1 MDSAT
6 RGVAEDGYVV
16 DCFVEHLKWLGYSHV
31 ILKSYNE
38 NAILKLP
45 MRSINLRIIVR
56 DVVPGMRI
64 VLQDEQPT
72 PYDRASNGLAESA
85 WQRCR

>member
-31 ILKSYNE
+31 ILKSDNE
-38 NAILKLP
+38 NAILKLLCET
-45 MRSINLRIIVR
+45 RIDLRIAV
-56 DVVPGMRI
+56 G
-64 VLQDEQPT
+64 
-72 PYDRASNGLAESA
+72 Y
-85 WQRCR
+85 

>member
-31 ILKSYNE
+31 ILKSDNE

-45 MRSINLRIIVR
+45 HEIHKLENHCEGCCPWDADSP
-56 DVVPGMRI
+56 PG
-64 VLQDEQPT
+64 
-72 PYDRASNGLAESA
+72 
-85 WQRCR
+85 